1 MHPGRVANTPAP
13 SPPTGHFISPQAD
26 FESILSMLSS
36 FFVPE
41 DEDAL
46 LRWVGKMLKR
56 GAVREQMEAWKQ
68 EWRAEQKKMT

>member
-1 MHPGRVANTPAP
+1 
-13 SPPTGHFISPQAD
+13 
-26 FESILSMLSS
+26 MLSS